1 MMNPIIFAIPIFLV
15 TIVAEWAWSRHKGQT
30 VYSLPD
36 AIASLNMGI
45 LSQVVG
51 LFAKVVSLAAYV
63 AVYQQFALTT
73 WAMNHVSLWV
83 LALLLYDFFY
93 YWNHRLGHEV
103 SLLWG
108 AHSIHHSSEYYNLS
122 TALRQSATGVLF
134 SWVFYLPMALLGVP
148 PTMLVIVG
156 LVDLLYQY
164 WVHTELIGRL
174 GWIDR
179 VLVTPS
185 NHRVHHGQNDYCIDK
200 NYGGILVIWDRLF
213 GTFTE
218 ERPDEKIVYGVR
230 KPLHSLNPLWANTMH
245 YADLWQ
251 QAHAAQ
257 GWGQKLKTIWG
268 RPGGEKTTPTLSF
281 DAATF
286 VRYDT
291 QTPTLWGIYCAVQYA
306 LLVPI
311 FISFLLTFKA
321 LTPTQNGLYGLWL
334 TLSLVAISA
343 LLERAPWAKLMELAR
358 WAGPLLLWWIWPH
371 SVTPLLPSLG

>member
-1 MMNPIIFAIPIFLV
+1 MMNPILFAIPVFML
-15 TIVAEWAWSRHKGQT
+15 TIVAEWAWSRHKGQS

-36 AIASLNMGI
+36 AIASLNMGV

-51 LFAKVVSLAAYV
+51 LFAKVASLAAYV
-63 AVYQQFALTT
+63 VVYEQFGLTT
-73 WAMNHVSLWV
+73 WAMNTVSLWL
-83 LALLLYDFFY
+83 LALLIYDFLY

-122 TALRQSATGVLF
+122 TALRQSSTGVLF

-148 PTMLVIVG
+148 PAMLVIVG

-164 WVHTELIGRL
+164 GVHTELIGRL
-174 GWIDR
+174 GWMDR
-179 VLVTPS
+179 VFVTPS

-200 NYGGILVIWDRLF
+200 NYGGILIVWDRLF

-218 ERPDEKIVYGVR
+218 ERTDEKIVYGVR
-230 KPLHSLNPLWANTMH
+230 QPLHSLNPLWANTMH
-245 YADLWQ
+245 YVVLWRQ
-251 QAHAAQ
+251 VRAAP
-257 GWGQKLKTIWG
+257 GWGRKLKLIGG
-268 RPGGEKTTPTLSF
+268 RPGSERPALESPF
-281 DAATF
+281 DAASF

-306 LLVPI
+306 VLVPV
-311 FISFLLTFKA
+311 FMSFLMTFTR
-321 LTPTQNGLYGLWL
+321 LTPTQNGLYALWL

-343 LLERAPWAKLMELAR
+343 LLERAPWAKFLELVR
-358 WAGPLLLWWIWPH
+358 WAVPLVMWWLWPQDIARLWPN
-371 SVTPLLPSLG
+371 VA